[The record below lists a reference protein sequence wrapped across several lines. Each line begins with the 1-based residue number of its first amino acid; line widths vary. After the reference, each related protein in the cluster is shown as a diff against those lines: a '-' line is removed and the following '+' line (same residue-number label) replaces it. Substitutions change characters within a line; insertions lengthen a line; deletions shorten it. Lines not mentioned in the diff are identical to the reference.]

1 MKKSTKR
8 VWIPF
13 ALTAALLLT
22 ACNGDEE
29 STKVVKTEQTEQSME
44 VVTIENEGMTIDY
57 EEVPTK
63 AITVNQHVTE
73 IMLALGLEDSMV
85 GTAYLD
91 DVIYE
96 PLQEAYDQVPVLA
109 EAYPSK
115 EQIIAEE
122 ADFIYGGWASAFNE
136 KNIASREELQELE
149 IDTYLQ
155 SSSVKVAPTVEDVY
169 TDIRNI
175 AKIFRVEERGE
186 ELISQMNEDIDAIT
200 AKIPTMEKPLDVLVF
215 DSGETEVYT
224 ATQNFMNTLITMAG
238 AKNIFGDIE
247 DNWASVSKEEAVER
261 LPEVIVVIDYG
272 STTAEE
278 KINFLKADPALSQ
291 TPAVQNERFVVLPL
305 SAASEGVRVAEAL
318 EILVKGFYPE
328 AF

>member
-1 MKKSTKR
+1 MKKFKGRIWVPVSCMLVLFIAGCNVDKDSVKEEITGKTK
-8 VWIPF
+8 
-13 ALTAALLLT
+13 
-22 ACNGDEE
+22 
-29 STKVVKTEQTEQSME
+29 QSAE
-44 VVTIENEGMTIDY
+44 VVTIENEGMTIEY
-57 EEVPTK
+57 EDAPTK

-96 PLQEAYDQVPVLA
+96 PLQEAYNKVPVLA
-109 EAYPSK
+109 EGYPSK
-115 EQIIAEE
+115 EQVIAAE
-122 ADFIYGGWASAFNE
+122 ADFIYGGWTSAFNE
-136 KNIASREELQELE
+136 KNIASREELQDLK

-155 SSSVKVAPTVEDVY
+155 SSSVKVAPTIDDVY

-186 ELISQMNEDIDAIT
+186 ELISHINRDIDEISE
-200 AKIPTMEKPLDVLVF
+200 KIPKIEKPLDVLVF

-247 DNWASVSKEEAVER
+247 DNWATVSKEDVVER
-261 LPEVIVVIDYG
+261 SPEVIVVIDYG
-272 STTAEE
+272 STTVEE
-278 KINFLKADPALSQ
+278 KIEFLKTDPALSQ

-305 SAASEGVRVAEAL
+305 SAASEGVRIAEAL

-328 AF
+328 VY